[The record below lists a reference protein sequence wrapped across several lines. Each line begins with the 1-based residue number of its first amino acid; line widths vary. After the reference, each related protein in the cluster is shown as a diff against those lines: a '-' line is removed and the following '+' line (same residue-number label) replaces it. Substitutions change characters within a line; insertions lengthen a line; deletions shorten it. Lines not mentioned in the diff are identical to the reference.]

1 VFITAG
7 ILAGWTIPPETL
19 GKGIIDFGKFR
30 QHLADIIP
38 VLPSIAT
45 KLPRLLYVVAPHF
58 GTLFPHLGTVA
69 PHLGALLPHAEMLTR
84 IIPKLSTKLDLL
96 LQGDL
101 LEKVAPAFAALD
113 AEHMARLEMV
123 LDDVVDKLDVLAPH
137 IGTFTPILE
146 DGIMVAD
153 RMLPFIE
160 FVIPHLVALQA
171 DLDWLLPF
179 AEIEGVEKLI
189 PLMDKIVP
197 QLQAVKP
204 LAESLR
210 PHLPMLLKQAPL
222 IADNIDV
229 FLELLPS
236 LGPNEID
243 PLLYWCGNLMPLAN
257 SMGVLKSRTLMKA
270 ALPLSHLLP
279 RVPRHAHAAARRPA
293 GDAENEGREWWR
305 FGLLGR
311 SVALAR
317 IKFVGGVAYYVL
329 EVDDQYAGEFRF
341 KFIRELYLG
350 LAPVL
355 PGDCPEFPSRT
366 LLRPWSA
373 AALEE
378 RRAALERFLVYV
390 LGASFTPG
398 RCRACHM
405 SSRAPPR
412 ADDPQLV
419 RREEFLLFVKV
430 RRRWAGELPL
440 LKSPLLG
447 ASTALP

>member
-1 VFITAG
+1 MFITAG

-160 FVIPHLVALQA
+160 FVIPHLVALRPT
-171 DLDWLLPF
+171 WTGSCRLP
-179 AEIEGVEKLI
+179 
-189 PLMDKIVP
+189 
-197 QLQAVKP
+197 
-204 LAESLR
+204 
-210 PHLPMLLKQAPL
+210 
-222 IADNIDV
+222 
-229 FLELLPS
+229 
-236 LGPNEID
+236 
-243 PLLYWCGNLMPLAN
+243 
-257 SMGVLKSRTLMKA
+257 KSRAWRSSSRSWTK
-270 ALPLSHLLP
+270 SC
-279 RVPRHAHAAARRPA
+279 RSCRP
-293 GDAENEGREWWR
+293 
-305 FGLLGR
+305 
-311 SVALAR
+311 SS
-317 IKFVGGVAYYVL
+317 
-329 EVDDQYAGEFRF
+329 
-341 KFIRELYLG
+341 
-350 LAPVL
+350 
-355 PGDCPEFPSRT
+355 PS
-366 LLRPWSA
+366 P
-373 AALEE
+373 
-378 RRAALERFLVYV
+378 
-390 LGASFTPG
+390 
-398 RCRACHM
+398 RACGRICQCC
-405 SSRAPPR
+405 SSRPR
-412 ADDPQLV
+412 
-419 RREEFLLFVKV
+419 
-430 RRRWAGELPL
+430 
-440 LKSPLLG
+440 
-447 ASTALP
+447 

>member
-1 VFITAG
+1 
-7 ILAGWTIPPETL
+7 
-19 GKGIIDFGKFR
+19 
-30 QHLADIIP
+30 
-38 VLPSIAT
+38 
-45 KLPRLLYVVAPHF
+45 
-58 GTLFPHLGTVA
+58 
-69 PHLGALLPHAEMLTR
+69 
-84 IIPKLSTKLDLL
+84 
-96 LQGDL
+96 
-101 LEKVAPAFAALD
+101 
-113 AEHMARLEMV
+113 
-123 LDDVVDKLDVLAPH
+123 
-137 IGTFTPILE
+137 
-146 DGIMVAD
+146 
-153 RMLPFIE
+153 
-160 FVIPHLVALQA
+160 
-171 DLDWLLPF
+171 
-179 AEIEGVEKLI
+179 
-189 PLMDKIVP
+189 
-197 QLQAVKP
+197 
-204 LAESLR
+204 
-210 PHLPMLLKQAPL
+210 MLLKQAPL

-405 SSRAPPR
+405 SSRAPPSRRPTAGAARGVPALRQGAQALGGR
-412 ADDPQLV
+412 AAAAQEPVARCVHGIAIKPKCSCCCKYTCVVAPSDQ
-419 RREEFLLFVKV
+419 RRLRLEGLEP
-430 RRRWAGELPL
+430 AGRLRGTCLPAG
-440 LKSPLLG
+440 SMRGDRVGSHSSHFSFQPR
-447 ASTALP
+447 